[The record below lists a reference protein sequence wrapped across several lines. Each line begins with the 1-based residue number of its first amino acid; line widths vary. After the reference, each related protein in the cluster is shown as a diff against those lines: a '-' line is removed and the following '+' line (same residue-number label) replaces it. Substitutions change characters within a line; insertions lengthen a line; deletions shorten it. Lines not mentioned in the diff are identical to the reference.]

1 MHTQDVESRLSK
13 MLRGVVVIWLAVLFI
28 MTGTAQA
35 QEPAPIYHE
44 DFETSD
50 GGYTTFGTNID
61 WEWGEPSTWPGVC
74 ASGSR
79 CWGTN
84 LDGDYQHNSIQNL
97 LSPIIDL
104 SDVALPY
111 RHRLKVSWWQA
122 WDIGDPRH
130 HRAYAQYRV
139 DEGPWRGLWSYDD
152 ELWSPDDGIQ
162 PVSWDQGAFDIT
174 DAVGRTV
181 QFRWR
186 LTTDDAVSHAGLYID
201 DVRIYSEEAP
211 SYFVDV
217 SISMHHSPLSEA
229 DRAPYERIIEYFAD
243 GVFEASNGWN
253 RVRRVTIYPNNSLAD
268 RADVVWSH
276 DSMVNQQGEEEP
288 CHPNAHV
295 SGRLLPGWRVQMCDV
310 FGRHNFIESENGWQK
325 GGYVLAHEWGHYYY
339 SLYDEYRGDGSTDQ
353 FFTTPHSTDD
363 PVTPSIMNNSMA
375 ASCSYWLGLWQVC
388 RPGQEGR
395 FEWLNFSVDGP
406 DNRNTAQYRVYEAT
420 GWETLAR
427 PLSEDPRD
435 RRRTTR
441 PQRIFHPGLA
451 NLDPGPIIMLPWHQ
465 DTARKD
471 LDIVWASGDSTFQI
485 VIDSSGSM
493 IGSRM
498 ANAKAAAKLLV
509 DLAEVGQS
517 TIGVIEFA
525 STPTVVQ
532 PLTPIDSQEAK
543 ETVKDAI
550 DSIVAGGM
558 TAIGDAAQLA
568 LDELLDHGAEDTDR
582 LVYLLTDGQN
592 NRGVQPLSV
601 IPAYQDAGIPLYTFG
616 YGPEVNH
623 GELEQMAS
631 DTGGSYY
638 RSPTTLE
645 DLQQVVQDAAQ
656 LTLSTVGIVAGTVS
670 AAPSAPAIAPIHVDS
685 TLNRLNVSVS
695 YPGAESEVDLVLR
708 DPAGNPGDPAS
719 CSSSAGEVLCL
730 FSVESPVAGSW
741 SLEAVS
747 STPDVSL
754 NYRASGLAE
763 GTITYHTS
771 LTSLTGTAVQYPEP
785 MVLLATLGKEW
796 PVSGAVV
803 TGTIQN
809 PDGSIAPLE
818 FVDDGEGPDALADD
832 GNYSAIL
839 DYSQDGVYNITVEF
853 NNSAGTAHL
862 TPIGLL
868 FSPGYDGEAIPMPDP
883 VPITEDFQ
891 RFARLQIT
899 VSGWQA
905 DDHGN
910 VPSEATVILADNRD
924 VPGRIDYPGDVD
936 VFQFEALQ
944 DGELIVRVA
953 NLAGGMDPRL
963 RLFGADGS
971 EVLAD
976 INLTTSSAERGYL
989 YLPIDVDD
997 GDVFFA
1003 EVSHTR
1009 EEGLGFYD
1017 ISVGTR
1023 LSSERRLTDPGPKPI
1038 GGATYPTAWA
1048 KAPNLW
1054 TGLLLVGLSVL
1065 LVGGVVVMRRHK
1077 N

>member
-13 MLRGVVVIWLAVLFI
+13 VLRGGVVIWVAALFI
-28 MTGTAQA
+28 MTGTVRA

-50 GGYTTFGTNID
+50 GGYTTSGTNVD
-61 WEWGEPSTWPGVC
+61 WEWGEPSTWPEDC

-84 LDGDYQHNSIQNL
+84 LDGNYQHNSRQNL
-97 LSPIIDL
+97 LSPVIDL
-104 SDVALPY
+104 SDVTLPH

-122 WDIGDPRH
+122 SDLDDPRYD
-130 HRAYAQYRV
+130 RTYVQYRV
-139 DEGPWRGLWSYDD
+139 DGGPWRGMWSH
-152 ELWSPDDGIQ
+152 DDGTQ
-162 PVSWDQGAFDIT
+162 QWGWYEVGFDIT
-174 DAVGRTV
+174 DAVGGTV

-186 LTTDDAVSHAGLYID
+186 LTTDELVSYAGLYID

-217 SISMHHSPLSEA
+217 SISLHHSPLSEA

-243 GVFEASNGWN
+243 AVYEASNGWH
-253 RVRRVTIYPNNSLAD
+253 RVRRVTIHPDNNLAD
-268 RADVVWSH
+268 RADVIWSH
-276 DSMVNQQGEEEP
+276 NTMVDHEGDEVP
-288 CHPNAHV
+288 CHPNAPA
-295 SGRLLPGWRVQMCDV
+295 SGRVVTGRGVQMCDV
-310 FGRHNFIESENGWQK
+310 YNSTDTIESGDFGWRMA
-325 GGYVLAHEWGHYYY
+325 GYTLAHEWGHYFY
-339 SLYDEYRGDGSTDQ
+339 SLYDEYQGRGDTDHL
-353 FFTTPHSTDD
+353 FFHPHSTDT
-363 PVTPSIMNNSMA
+363 PVRPSIMHNTSA
-375 ASCSYWLGLWQVC
+375 AICSYKPLEYGVC
-388 RPGQEGR
+388 WPGQEGR

-435 RRRTTR
+435 GRRTTT

-471 LDIVWASGDSTFQI
+471 LDIVWASGESTFQI

-493 IGSRM
+493 SGSRM

-509 DLAEVGQS
+509 DLAEIGQS

-532 PLTPIDSQEAK
+532 PLTPIDSQEAVV
-543 ETVKDAI
+543 TVTNAI
-550 DSIVAGGM
+550 DSIVAGGY

-568 LDELLDHGAEDTDR
+568 LDELLDYGAEDTDR

-592 NRGVQPLSV
+592 NRGVSPLSV
-601 IPAYQDAGIPLYTFG
+601 IAAYQDAGIPLYTFG

-631 DTGGSYY
+631 DTGGRYY

-670 AAPSAPAIAPIHVDS
+670 AAPSAPATAPIHVDS

-747 STPDVSL
+747 SIPDVSL

-763 GTITYHTS
+763 GSITYHTS

-818 FVDDGEGPDALADD
+818 FVDNGEGADALADD

-891 RFARLQIT
+891 RFVRLQVT

-1003 EVSHTR
+1003 EVSHTS

-1017 ISVGTR
+1017 ISVGRR

-1065 LVGGVVVMRRHK
+1065 LVGGVVVMRRHR